1 MKSQPRV
8 CAHAVLA
15 ILTLDMLQFR
25 QGIQIDLTKIET
37 ENAEAIFA
45 QVQQVTQVSLKA
57 IDMLALVDVSGSM
70 NEM

>member
-1 MKSQPRV
+1 
-8 CAHAVLA
+8 
-15 ILTLDMLQFR
+15 MLQFR